1 MRRAYEQETLDA
13 AVHDQ
18 DELEHSLGQVSAV
31 NRFLGGDRAL
41 RRALA
46 ALAAETGEA
55 SLVDVGAGNAQVA
68 LTLTRWAASRGCSWR
83 ITALDL
89 HSQSVRLA
97 ARRIGR
103 QAAGTVRV
111 VQGDGLCLPFADSTF
126 DVAYTVLT
134 LHHFREEA
142 ALTVLREMARVARRL
157 VVVNDLERSLGAWLG
172 ARALAVSVWRGN
184 RITRHDGPLSVR
196 RSFTPGELM
205 ALAERAGLRFP
216 RVRRRPAFRLS
227 LEGEP

>member
-1 MRRAYEQETLDA
+1 
-13 AVHDQ
+13 
-18 DELEHSLGQVSAV
+18 
-31 NRFLGGDRAL
+31 
-41 RRALA
+41 
-46 ALAAETGEA
+46 
-55 SLVDVGAGNAQVA
+55 
-68 LTLTRWAASRGCSWR
+68 
-83 ITALDL
+83 
-89 HSQSVRLA
+89 VRLA

-103 QAAGTVRV
+103 QPATTVRV

-134 LHHFREEA
+134 LHHFREA
-142 ALTVLREMARVARRL
+142 AAVTVIREMARVARRL
-157 VVVNDLERSLGAWLG
+157 VVVNDLERNLGAWLG

-205 ALAERAGLRFP
+205 ALAEQAGLRFP
-216 RVRRRPAFRLS
+216 RVHRRLAFRLS

>member
-1 MRRAYEQETLDA
+1 MRRAYEREILDA

-68 LTLTRWAASRGCSWR
+68 LTLSRWAASRGCSWR

-97 ARRIGR
+97 APRIGR
-103 QAAGTVRV
+103 QPAATVRV

-142 ALTVLREMARVARRL
+142 AVTVLREMARVARRL

-196 RSFTPGELM
+196 RSFTQRELM

-216 RVRRRPAFRLS
+216 RVRRRLAFRLS

>member
-1 MRRAYEQETLDA
+1 MRRSYEREILDA

-18 DELEHSLGQVSAV
+18 DELEHSLGQVADV

-41 RRALA
+41 RSALA

-55 SLVDVGAGNAQVA
+55 TLVDVGAGNAEVA
-68 LTLTRWAASRGCSWR
+68 LSLTRWAAGRGCNWR

-89 HSQSVRLA
+89 HSQSIRLA
-97 ARRIGR
+97 ARRIRR
-103 QAAGTVRV
+103 QSATSVCV
-111 VQGDGLCLPFADSTF
+111 VQGDGLSLPFADSTF

-134 LHHFREEA
+134 LHHFRDEA
-142 ALTVLREMARVARRL
+142 AVAVLREMARVSRRL

-172 ARALAVSVWRGN
+172 ARVLAAIVWRGN
-184 RITRHDGPLSVR
+184 RITRHDSPLSVR
-196 RSFTPGELM
+196 RSLTPGELM
-205 ALAERAGLRFP
+205 ALAERAGLRLP
-216 RVRRRPAFRLS
+216 RVHRRLAFRLS

>member
-1 MRRAYEQETLDA
+1 MRRAYEREILDA
-13 AVHDQ
+13 AIHDQ
-18 DELEHSLGQVSAV
+18 DELEYSLEQVAAV

-46 ALAAETGEA
+46 LLAAETGEA
-55 SLVDVGAGNAQVA
+55 SLLDVGAGNAQVA
-68 LTLTRWAASRGCSWR
+68 LSLTRWAAGRGCNWR

-89 HSQSVRLA
+89 HRQSARLA

-103 QAAGTVRV
+103 QPAATVRV
-111 VQGDGLCLPFADSTF
+111 VQGDGLSLPFADSTF

-142 ALTVLREMARVARRL
+142 AVAVLREMARVARRL
-157 VVVNDLERSLGAWLG
+157 LVVNDLERSRGAWLG
-172 ARALAVSVWRGN
+172 AHALAVSVWRGN

-196 RSFTPGELM
+196 RSFTPAELM
-205 ALAERAGLRFP
+205 ALAERAGLRLP
-216 RVRRRPAFRLS
+216 RVHRRLAFRLS

>member
-1 MRRAYEQETLDA
+1 MRRAYEREILDA
-13 AVHDQ
+13 AIHDR
-18 DELEHSLGQVSAV
+18 DELEHSLAQVAAG

-46 ALAAETGEA
+46 PLAAETGEA

-68 LTLTRWAASRGCSWR
+68 LSLTSWAASRGCNWR

-89 HSQSVRLA
+89 HCQSVRLA
-97 ARRIGR
+97 ARRIR
-103 QAAGTVRV
+103 SQPAATVRV
-111 VQGDGLCLPFADSTF
+111 VQGDGLSLPFTDSSF

-142 ALTVLREMARVARRL
+142 AVTVLREMARVARRL
-157 VVVNDLERSLGAWLG
+157 VVVNDLERSVGAWLG
-172 ARALAVSVWRGN
+172 ARALAMSVWRGN

-196 RSFTPGELM
+196 RSFTPVELM
-205 ALAERAGLRFP
+205 ALAEQAGLRLP
-216 RVRRRPAFRLS
+216 RVHRRLAFRFS